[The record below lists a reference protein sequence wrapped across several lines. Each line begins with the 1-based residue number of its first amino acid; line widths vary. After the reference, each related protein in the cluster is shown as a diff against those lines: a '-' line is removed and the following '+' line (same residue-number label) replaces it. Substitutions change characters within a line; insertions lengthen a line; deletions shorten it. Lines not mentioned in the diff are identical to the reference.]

1 MPRELVI
8 RAPILDDA
16 HAVRD
21 LIDACA
27 QFDGNPQG
35 VSLAELQT
43 FWQIPG
49 FDLAR
54 DAWVIDSPDERTAGY
69 LDLYCP
75 APHDHIYADGWVH
88 PDYRGL
94 GIGRT
99 LVQRAEARAREL
111 MTQAPED
118 ARVALYVG
126 AHSGN
131 LAAARLFEREGF
143 SLVRHFWR
151 MSIALHDEPDEPAW
165 PEGIT
170 IRGMRAGRDERRVY
184 EVKEE
189 AFQDHYDHRALD
201 YETWLRLNTADRETH
216 DPSLWFIAEEG
227 SEIVG
232 VAICRPRTQTIATEG
247 ILPARAALGL
257 ALGGRLQPHR
267 RDATLRARRD
277 ARRQPARSL
286 REGAA
291 GGVMLPRH
299 VDEEETR
306 FSSSLFFQLVP
317 AAGDRRRVHTS

>member
-1 MPRELVI
+1 MLTMPRELVI
-8 RAPILDDA
+8 RAPIQDDV

-43 FWQIPG
+43 FWQMPG

-111 MTQAPED
+111 MAQAPSD

-151 MSIALHDEPDEPAW
+151 MSIALHDEPEEPAW

-170 IRGMRAGRDERRVY
+170 LRGMRAGREERRVY
-184 EVKEE
+184 EAKEE

-201 YETWLRLNTADRETH
+201 YETWLRLNTADRETY
-216 DPSLWFIAEEG
+216 DPSLWFVAEEG

-232 VAICRPRTQTIATEG
+232 VAICRPRTQASATEG
-247 ILPARAALGL
+247 WIGSLGVRRPWRQRGIGEALL
-257 ALGGRLQPHR
+257 RHA
-267 RDATLRARRD
+267 LRAFYRRGQRSASLSVD
-277 ARRQPARSL
+277 ASSLTGATRLYERAGMRVVSQLDRYEKVL
-286 REGAA
+286 REG
-291 GGVMLPRH
+291 
-299 VDEEETR
+299 
-306 FSSSLFFQLVP
+306 
-317 AAGDRRRVHTS
+317 